1 MRYSFVVRFPT
12 IVALAAFATLGAV
25 ATAPAAFAAV
35 ARVTCSKVVGVG
47 NASHP
52 AVISGCND
60 VAKTGGKGTLVAT
73 YPNRGPDGFW
83 TFTWAGSHGTTTV
96 HFRSRTPKK
105 SFCPKGWIAFVDTG
119 HVIGGTGP
127 AATVMPRGQT
137 VSARGCGNPKTN
149 TARLAK
155 GSKFIL

>member
-1 MRYSFVVRFPT
+1 MRNSFVVRIPT
-12 IVALAAFATLGAV
+12 IVAVAALATLGAL
-25 ATAPAAFAAV
+25 ATAPAASAGV

-47 NASHP
+47 NVSHP

-73 YPNRGPDGFW
+73 FPNSGPDGFW
-83 TFTWAGSHGTTTV
+83 TFTWSGNHGTTKV

-119 HVIGGTGP
+119 HVTGGTGP
-127 AATVMPRGQT
+127 AATVMPKGQT
-137 VSARGCGNPKTN
+137 VSARGCGSPKTGN
-149 TARLAK
+149 GKLAK
-155 GSKFIL
+155 GTKFIL